1 MRARADPKKT
11 TQGDRDS
18 ALISRVLSW
27 VLSPIS
33 AKNMVKKVEAKID
46 RKWLGGLLLTVSR
59 GLIDG
64 IVWGETTDSIS
75 GECRLVIKG
84 VKNGSHTFFIIT
96 QKIEKD

>member
-18 ALISRVLSW
+18 AVISRVLSW

-46 RKWLGGLLLTVSR
+46 RK
-59 GLIDG
+59 
-64 IVWGETTDSIS
+64 
-75 GECRLVIKG
+75 
-84 VKNGSHTFFIIT
+84 
-96 QKIEKD
+96 

>member
-1 MRARADPKKT
+1 METPSRLVAMRARADPKKT

-46 RKWLGGLLLTVSR
+46 RK
-59 GLIDG
+59 
-64 IVWGETTDSIS
+64 
-75 GECRLVIKG
+75 
-84 VKNGSHTFFIIT
+84 
-96 QKIEKD
+96 